1 MKRMT
6 RKNLYNIKEK
16 VARETGVSFRYSGVP
31 VRKMA
36 VLAAAAVCCLALAAF
51 ARPLFTPLNGDELS
65 LLGVY
70 RGAGIVEIC
79 VKNGSDRDLE
89 FQEQTRLM
97 CWVPD
102 EEVKPIGGNVVFENT
117 FFPANSEGTMTV
129 DLSQAYDIAA
139 LEMEGKN
146 LRSYYLLLTNR
157 DFLFGHDWMCS
168 FTFEREET
176 AAEEEGQAHRAARA
190 EGLEEMEASLRFY
203 FEDAY
208 GDQVTGLNE
217 ANFAYLQ
224 KVDECIT
231 RFEGTVASP
240 LAPVVAV
247 GGQSQTLDPDPYIV
261 TEGENVDCTW
271 VTVDGYHRLIGGKM
285 GEKALAVT
293 ALVPSRQYP
302 DSFRAIPLV
311 YTLVYRREDAKAENW
326 AFFYGQF
333 HSFGELEEEK
343 VYEDENYA
351 VFDIT
356 DWLYRDLEGYLD
368 FVQETDA
375 DLLLDEDA
383 RRELRGI
390 CERCR
395 EELGQRIGYRNGG

>member
-31 VRKMA
+31 VRKLA

-51 ARPLFTPLNGDELS
+51 ASPLFTPLNGDELALS
-65 LLGVY
+65 ATY
-70 RGAGIVEIC
+70 KGAGIVEIC
-79 VKNGSDRDLE
+79 VENRSERDLK

-97 CWVPD
+97 CWIPE
-102 EEVKPIGGNVVFENT
+102 EEVKPVGERVVFENT
-117 FFPANSEGTMTV
+117 YFPANSEGIMSV
-129 DLSQAYDIAA
+129 DLSGAYDIAA
-139 LEMEGKN
+139 LEMDGKN

-168 FTFEREET
+168 FTFETGEKESSGD
-176 AAEEEGQAHRAARA
+176 EQAHITVKA
-190 EGLEEMEASLRFY
+190 ERLREIEESLRFY

-208 GDQVTGLNE
+208 HDQVTGLNE

-224 KVDECIT
+224 KVEECIQ
-231 RFEGTVASP
+231 RFDGTVVSP
-240 LAPVVAV
+240 LAPVIMV
-247 GGQSQTLDPDPYIV
+247 GGPSETLNPDPYIV

-293 ALVPSRQYP
+293 ALVPSQKYP
-302 DSFRAIPLV
+302 KSLVAVPLV
-311 YTLVYRREDAKAENW
+311 YTLVYDREDAKGENR

-333 HSFGELEEEK
+333 HSFAELEDSR
-343 VYEDENYA
+343 VYQDEYYA

-356 DWLYRDLEGYLD
+356 DHLYEDLDAYLD
-368 FVQETDA
+368 FVQETNPDV
-375 DLLLDEDA
+375 LLDEYA
-383 RRELRGI
+383 RVEIHRIYEEYRED
-390 CERCR
+390 
-395 EELGQRIGYRNGG
+395 LGKRIAYRNGG